1 MGLTVGR
8 NVVVLGMKP
17 FSLTIATGLAA
28 VLTIASLFIAGWR
41 SRSAGTWAAVAGV
54 CALFAIALTCQ
65 LGDQPGRWLFRPGAP
80 VQAHALW
87 HLFSAAA
94 VTGAVALLGR
104 AGERQA

>member
-1 MGLTVGR
+1 M
-8 NVVVLGMKP
+8 
-17 FSLTIATGLAA
+17 
-28 VLTIASLFIAGWR
+28 
-41 SRSAGTWAAVAGV
+41 AGV

-65 LGDQPGRWLFRPGAP
+65 LGDQPGRWFFRPEAL

-104 AGERQA
+104 AGDQRPA